1 MAETVAAM
9 AWLRGRRDASLVRM
23 SNWNSTTTR
32 ITTFIAA
39 GILVAGCTSNATAPS
54 GGDPDGG
61 GSGPSACVTSEL
73 AAAGGDACG
82 SCVASS
88 CATTLLGFQD
98 SCSTYFSCACPGG
111 AFEGSRSAACQ
122 SGMSDA
128 CVASAM
134 SMTDCETT
142 VCSASCTMST
152 NPFAG
157 ADAGSDS
164 GPSTVPFACTLG
176 SGSAAMC
183 SVTQVDPST
192 LPTQQQTCADSL
204 GQSGTA
210 CSTTG
215 LAGCCTYPSGTKSC
229 YYDPSQLAGDQ
240 ATCTGGSG
248 KWSSTP

>member
-1 MAETVAAM
+1 MAETVATM
-9 AWLRGRRDASLVRM
+9 AWLRDRRDATIARM
-23 SNWNSTTTR
+23 SKRNSGMTR
-32 ITTFIAA
+32 ITGFIAA
-39 GILVAGCTSNATAPS
+39 GILVAGCTSNATTPS
-54 GGDPDGG
+54 GDPDGG

-88 CATTLLGFQD
+88 CATTLQGFQD
-98 SCSTYFSCACPGG
+98 SCSTYFSCTCPGG
-111 AFEGSRSAACQ
+111 TYDNSRSPGCQ
-122 SGMSDA
+122 SGMSAA
-128 CVASAM
+128 CIDSAT

-142 VCSASCTMST
+142 VCASSCTTST

-176 SGSAAMC
+176 SASAAMC
-183 SVTQVDPST
+183 SVTQVDPSS
-192 LPTQQQTCADSL
+192 LPMQQQACTDSL